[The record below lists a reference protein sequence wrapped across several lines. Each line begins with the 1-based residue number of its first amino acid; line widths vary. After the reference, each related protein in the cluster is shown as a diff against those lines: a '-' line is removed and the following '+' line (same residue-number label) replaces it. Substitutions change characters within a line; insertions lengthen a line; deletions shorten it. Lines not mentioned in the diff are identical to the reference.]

1 METAKRLTILLIVT
15 VMVTGSVRSA
25 EQSKETISYT
35 FDASCLIKITC
46 DPVVLPLS
54 FETIDYLLHSSGVGG
69 KAAREVLDI
78 SPDQVH
84 DLFTIEYVH
93 ELVSD
98 AKSKSSRGRSSGM
111 EDGMYDDEYEMLME
125 AEMMA
130 GYDMMDHTGLTS
142 SRSRSRD
149 SRTSRRSRRIPSIGR
164 TVTTSGFPIDE
175 QTYLFSLHIQLPE
188 QVVTKPAAEEF
199 MDAILFN
206 LRNALTSAFD
216 EHMQKL
222 KNQLKLADEE
232 AARAEAEL
240 GRMQQELR
248 DISGSRI
255 LDGDRILGEIEDIR
269 NDIQRL
275 EMEQDSDKVM
285 GDAIT
290 RQIAE
295 IQAKIQKDIE
305 DDAVT
310 KELKEL
316 VALQQQNFQ
325 QVEKLYKSGSASL
338 IDDVAD
344 AREKLTR
351 ARIELA
357 QRREQL
363 SKSSGGNRIESL
375 NSQLANYTIKEIQN
389 RARLSNLKQQ
399 LIKAENLL
407 ARADHYEMLSLKI
420 DIAKQNLQET
430 ILWRDRMNRRIR
442 MIQPPTVSVIGGD

>member
-25 EQSKETISYT
+25 EHSKEKISYT
-35 FDASCLIKITC
+35 FEASCLIKITC

-54 FETIDYLLHSSGVGG
+54 YETIDYLLHSSGVGG
-69 KAAREVLDI
+69 KAAREVLNV

-98 AKSKSSRGRSSGM
+98 AKTKSSRGRSSGM
-111 EDGMYDDEYEMLME
+111 EDSMYDEEYKMLQE
-125 AEMMA
+125 YYMM
-130 GYDMMDHTGLTS
+130 GEYNKGMMDPEGSKSSSRL
-142 SRSRSRD
+142 SRSRRHP
-149 SRTSRRSRRIPSIGR
+149 RRIPSTGR

-295 IQAKIQKDIE
+295 IQTKIQKDIE

-338 IDDVAD
+338 IDGVAD

-351 ARIELA
+351 ARIEVA

-389 RARLSNLKQQ
+389 RARLSNLKQR
-399 LIKAENLL
+399 LTKAENLL

-442 MIQPPTVSVIGGD
+442 MIQPPMVSVIGGD